1 MKHGFRALAILIIA
15 LLVLPGFSKAQNQ
28 VKNKKSKKQGK
39 QIEQYFHKKGAPS
52 EEDHVPGIS
61 EWNHGI
67 YFWKSKD
74 GAFWGRFDTRVFIN
88 GAYFFENK
96 NKLSNGTHLRKGR
109 LAFKVNLWRVWYV
122 EWDMDMAEGVV
133 EAKDMFLSYHG
144 FNNAYLRFGH
154 FKMPFGLNILTS
166 SRFIPFA
173 ERAYNALAFK
183 MGRRLAI
190 EYGRW
195 SDTWNFRGAIYGQG
209 FDTNKNKTKD
219 ETGGGIAARFATAP
233 VQTKST
239 ILHAGISAVWT
250 NPDDQT
256 DVVSFDAEPETKI
269 GDVEILD
276 TDYIRN
282 VNYTTRL
289 GLEGAAVYR
298 NFHVQS
304 EYNLVHVK
312 RLHHLQDA
320 NFSAWYVYLLWDI
333 TGESRSWDKTQGE
346 FHQLLPKDNHK
357 GAWEVGFRFSH
368 LDLSDTKALILGGR
382 ANNYTL
388 GLNWYPNPNIVFQ
401 LDGTY
406 VMTSPNATGNGFV
419 GNDRFAYVQFMT
431 KFFF

>member
-1 MKHGFRALAILIIA
+1 MKHQLRVIPILLILM
-15 LLVLPGFSKAQNQ
+15 LLLNPSAAQNQ
-28 VKNKKSKKQGK
+28 TTGKKSTKKGK
-39 QIEQYFHKKGAPS
+39 QIEHLFHKGAM
-52 EEDHVPGIS
+52 ENDENHVPGIA

-109 LAFKVNLWRVWYV
+109 FALKVNLWRVWYV
-122 EWDMDMAEGVV
+122 EWDMDMAEGTV

-144 FNNAYLRFGH
+144 FKNGYLRFGH

-166 SRFIPFA
+166 SRFIPFV

-190 EYGRW
+190 EYGHW
-195 SDTWNFRGAIYGQG
+195 GDTWNVRAALYGQG
-209 FDTNKNKTKD
+209 FDTNKNKIKD
-219 ETGGGIAARFATAP
+219 ETGGGIAARFAMAP
-233 VQTKST
+233 VQTKTT
-239 ILHAGISAVWT
+239 ILHAGISGAWT

-256 DVVSFDAEPETKI
+256 DVVSFDSEPETKI
-269 GDVEILD
+269 GDVEIFD
-276 TDYIRN
+276 TGYIRN

-298 NFHVQS
+298 NFHLQG
-304 EYNLVHVK
+304 EYNRVHVK
-312 RLHHLQDA
+312 RLQGFPDA
-320 NFSAWYVYLLWDI
+320 NFSAGYVYVLWDI
-333 TGESRSWDKTQGE
+333 TGESRHWDKMQGE

-357 GAWEVGFRFSH
+357 GAWELGMRFSH
-368 LDLSDTKALILGGR
+368 LDLSDTKAGILGGR

-388 GLNWYPNPNIVFQ
+388 GVNWYPNPNIVFQ
-401 LDGTY
+401 LNYTY

-419 GNDRFAYVQFMT
+419 GDDRFSYVQFMT